1 MRCLLTAVLLAS
13 MAGCGTLVEA
23 GSDKAL
29 APVEC
34 PAPTTA
40 AAPVPPRPVPGVR
53 IGLALGSGSMHG
65 FAHIGVI
72 EALES
77 HGVDVEMV
85 AGTSVGALIGGLW
98 ASGLTGRQIEALSRD
113 SDWEHVGN
121 VASSWEGL
129 MSNRRMREELEPVF
143 RHRPIETWPRRFGA
157 VATDL
162 SNGHRK
168 ILMTGDGAQAIQAS
182 TAVPVLFAP
191 VTIDGERL
199 ADGALVEPVPVN
211 AARALGADYV
221 IAVDVAYRPYEAPSS
236 GFLDNGFQAMH
247 ILLNSLTDEQ
257 IRRAD
262 FVIRLDVHQEFM
274 HCGPQALIEAGREAV
289 RRAWPELARSLAAR
303 AAMRTTAGP

>member
-1 MRCLLTAVLLAS
+1 MRPFLAIVVLAS
-13 MAGCGTLVEA
+13 IAGCGTLVEA
-23 GSDKAL
+23 GHG
-29 APVEC
+29 APAAFAC
-34 PAPTTA
+34 PAPGIA
-40 AAPVPPRPVPGVR
+40 GAPVAPRPVPGVR
-53 IGLALGSGSMHG
+53 IGLALGSGSQHG

-72 EALES
+72 EGLEA

-98 ASGLTGRQIEALSRD
+98 ASGLTGRQIEALSRK
-113 SDWEHVGN
+113 SEWGN
-121 VASSWEGL
+121 VGDMASSWEGL
-129 MSNRRMREELEPVF
+129 MSNRKLRDDLEPIF
-143 RHRPIETWPRRFGA
+143 RNRPIESWPKRFVA
-157 VATDL
+157 VTTVL

-168 ILMTGDGAQAIQAS
+168 LLMTGDGAVAIQAS

-199 ADGALVEPVPVN
+199 ADGALVEPVPVS

-221 IAVDVAYRPYEAPSS
+221 IAVDVAYRPYEAPAS

-247 ILLNSLTDEQ
+247 ILLNNLTELQ
-257 IRRAD
+257 IRHAD
-262 FVIRLDVHQEFM
+262 FVLRLDLHQELM

-303 AAMRTTAGP
+303 SRANLAAP